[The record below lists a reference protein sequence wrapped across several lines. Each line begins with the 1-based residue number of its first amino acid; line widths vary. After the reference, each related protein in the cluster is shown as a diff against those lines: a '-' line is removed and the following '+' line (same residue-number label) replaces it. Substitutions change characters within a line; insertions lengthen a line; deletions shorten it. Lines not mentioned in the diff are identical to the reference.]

1 LKCTSTF
8 SAVAGLELGGI
19 VVGVDFLQFGV
30 GGGVDCIPP
39 KVPLASY
46 LLQAKLPIA
55 LDYARRLRSQN
66 PLKH

>member
-19 VVGVDFLQFGV
+19 AVGVDFLQFGV

-39 KVPLASY
+39 KVPLVSY
-46 LLQAKLPIA
+46 VLQAKLTIA
-55 LDYARRLRSQN
+55 A
-66 PLKH
+66 